1 MIVASKGRDIEL
13 RSSSVPSAWW
23 PYGSEP
29 PAELV
34 GGTAGTGYG
43 SLERALGVPALLG
56 IILRLSQ
63 GAGMVPAKVYRGA
76 GETREPAVD
85 SYQYDLIHNRPSSES
100 TPFTFAADVAGAI
113 GTAGYVCLE
122 KVKSRGKVVELIV
135 RDSRKVRPK
144 RSGGRLVFEDS
155 EGNGQTV
162 VRDTREI
169 IYIRGLALAGS
180 VVGLSPI
187 TAARLGILNGL
198 KRQMFE
204 YRYLTKNA
212 QAGVVLSA
220 PERMDRPTADSWLEA
235 WNEVGSGE
243 ENHFDTRMIGGGIT
257 ATPMPIKM
265 SDAQFV
271 EANNMTGAQLGGIYG
286 FPKAFLN
293 LGDNSPTP
301 EDWRFFVTFGL
312 GWILTTIAQSLTADR
327 DLFPL
332 EVNPDKRMFVEH
344 IAEALLKPDIRT
356 RYEAYRAA
364 RQAGWLTS
372 NEIRAIENL
381 PPHDDGDVLQVTPVG
396 GGANPGAGPA
406 AYALMDELQ
415 SMHADADNDAER
427 KLLQLAI
434 DRGRATISQHE

>member
-13 RSSSVPSAWW
+13 RSSSVPSTWW
-23 PYGSEP
+23 PYGSDP
-29 PAELV
+29 PSELV
-34 GGTAGTGYG
+34 GGTSAAGYG
-43 SLERALGVPALLG
+43 SLERSLGVPALLG

-76 GETREPAVD
+76 GESREPALD
-85 SYQYDLIHNRPSSES
+85 SYQYDLIHNRPSAES

-113 GTAGYVCLE
+113 STSGYVCLE

-155 EGNGQTV
+155 EGTGPTV
-162 VRDTREI
+162 TRDTREI
-169 IYIRGLALAGS
+169 IYVRGLALAGS

-204 YRYLTKNA
+204 HRYLTNSA
-212 QAGVVLSA
+212 QAGVVLQA
-220 PERMDRPTADSWLEA
+220 PERMDKPTADSWLEVWEEA
-235 WNEVGSGE
+235 AGE
-243 ENHFDTRMIGGGIT
+243 ENQFNTRMIGGGIT
-257 ATPMPIKM
+257 AAPMPINM

-271 EANNMTGAQLGGIYG
+271 EANRMTGEQLGGIYG
-286 FPKAFLN
+286 MPKAFLN
-293 LGDNSPTP
+293 ISDNSPTP

-312 GWILTTIAQSLTADR
+312 GWILTTIAQALTADR

-332 EVNPDKRMFVEH
+332 EVNPEKRMFVEH
-344 IAEALLKPDIRT
+344 VADALLKPDIRT

-381 PPHDDGDVLQVTPVG
+381 PPHADGDVLQVTPVG
-396 GGANPGAGPA
+396 GGPNPGAGPA

-415 SMHADADNDAER
+415 SMHADAVTADER
-427 KLLQLAI
+427 KTLERAL
-434 DRGRATISQHE
+434 DRGRSAISAHE